1 MATRYPRE
9 HLENAIRYLAEKY
22 PATFFEDP
30 GMRRPLKATIAAD
43 LQKDGVD
50 EGIIAGVSFYM
61 NHFGYQRQIQAGADR
76 VDLNGRKAGVV
87 TELEQLNAQKKV
99 REAKEEINN
108 RKNGPVPSLRSSPA
122 AGKTSGDDLSK
133 VAAPVKR
140 VSSTPESASVLARLQ
155 MLLGSADKVFA
166 ATEDEALRTALTL
179 ASLKLLVDEAHKVI
193 ATLEDQTHDN

>member
-22 PATFFEDP
+22 PACFFEDP

-87 TELEQLNAQKKV
+87 TELEQLTAQKKV
-99 REAKEEINN
+99 KEAKEEINN
-108 RKNGPVPSLRSSPA
+108 RKTNPVPSLRSSPV
-122 AGKTSGDDLSK
+122 AGKISGDGLSK
-133 VAAPVKR
+133 AAAPVKQ
-140 VSSTPESASVLARLQ
+140 VSPGPTPEGVPVLARLH
-155 MLLGSADKVFA
+155 MLLESADKVFA

-179 ASLKLLVDEAHKVI
+179 ASLKLLVAEAHKVI
-193 ATLEDQTHDN
+193 AALEDQTP